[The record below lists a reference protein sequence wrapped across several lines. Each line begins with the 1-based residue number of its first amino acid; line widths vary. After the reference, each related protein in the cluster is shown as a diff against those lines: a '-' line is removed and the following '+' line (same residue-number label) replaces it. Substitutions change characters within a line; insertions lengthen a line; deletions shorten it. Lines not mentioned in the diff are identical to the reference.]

1 MKKFIAILLA
11 MVLVVGLVACGD
23 EAKVEKFVKEHGQEF
38 SDGVA
43 QGFSSSGM
51 SCDATM
57 EAKGDG
63 VVVKICVDQ
72 FDDIDASTKA
82 IAQANMNNTAS
93 SFQSSL
99 KAIQNEEPAVK
110 FMEVQLCECDGDLI
124 AKVTVR

>member
-11 MVLVVGLVACGD
+11 MVLVVGLVACSK

-51 SCDATM
+51 TCDATM

-63 VVVKICVDQ
+63 IVVKICVDQ

-82 IAQANMNNTAS
+82 VVQANMNNTSA
-93 SFQSSL
+93 SFQSTL
-99 KAIQNEEPAVK
+99 REIQKEESAVQ

-124 AKVTVR
+124 AKVTIR

>member
-1 MKKFIAILLA
+1 MKKFVAILLA
-11 MVLVVGLVACGD
+11 VVLVLGLVACSK
-23 EAKVEKFVKEHGQEF
+23 EAKVEKFVKEYGQEF

-51 SCDATM
+51 SCKATM

-82 IAQANMNNTAS
+82 IAQANLNNTVS
-93 SFQSSL
+93 SLQPSL
-99 KAIQNEEPAVK
+99 KAIQEKESAVQ
-110 FMEVQLCECDGDLI
+110 FMEVQLCEADGDLI

>member
-1 MKKFIAILLA
+1 MKKFVAILLA
-11 MVLVVGLVACGD
+11 VVLVLGLVACSK

-51 SCDATM
+51 SCKATM

-82 IAQANMNNTAS
+82 IAQSSLNNTVS
-93 SFQSSL
+93 SLQPTL
-99 KAIQNEEPAVK
+99 KAIQEKESAVQ
-110 FMEVQLCECDGDLI
+110 FMEVHLCEADGDLI

>member
-1 MKKFIAILLA
+1 MKKLVAILLA
-11 MVLVVGLVACGD
+11 VVLVLGLVACSK
-23 EAKVEKFVKEHGQEF
+23 EAKVEKFVKEYGQEF

-51 SCDATM
+51 SCNATM
-57 EAKGDG
+57 EAKGEG

-82 IAQANMNNTAS
+82 LAQSSLNNTVS
-93 SFQSSL
+93 SLQPSL
-99 KAIQNEEPAVK
+99 KAIQEKESAVQ
-110 FMEVQLCECDGDLI
+110 FMEVHLCEADGDLI

>member
-1 MKKFIAILLA
+1 MKKLVAILLA
-11 MVLVVGLVACGD
+11 VVLVLGLVACSK

-51 SCDATM
+51 SCKATM

-63 VVVKICVDQ
+63 IVVKICVDQ

-82 IAQANMNNTAS
+82 IAQANLNNTVS
-93 SFQSSL
+93 SLQPSL
-99 KAIQNEEPAVK
+99 KAIQEKESAVQ
-110 FMEVQLCECDGDLI
+110 FMEVHLCEADGDLI